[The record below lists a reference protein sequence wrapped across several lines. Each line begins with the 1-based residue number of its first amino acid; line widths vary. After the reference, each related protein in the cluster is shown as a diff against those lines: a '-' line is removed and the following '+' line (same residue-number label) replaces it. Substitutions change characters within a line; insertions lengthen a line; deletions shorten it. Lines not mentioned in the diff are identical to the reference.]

1 MGERPAGVAVVTGA
15 SAGIGAATARALAAA
30 GFRCVLGA
38 RRLDPVQRLAAEVGG
53 GATARPLDVTDPA
66 SVAEFVRG
74 LEAVQVLV
82 NNAGGARGLDPVA
95 AGDDEQWRWMWEVNV
110 LGLVRMTRAL
120 LPALEASGRG
130 HIINVGSVAGVEV
143 YEGGGGYTSAKH
155 AVRAI
160 TQTLRLELVGRPVRV
175 SEVAP
180 GMVRTDFSA
189 NRFDG
194 DAARAERVYAGVER
208 PLTAEDIAECI
219 AWVATR
225 PPHVNIDHL
234 LVRPLAQAAAHRVHR
249 TP

>member
-1 MGERPAGVAVVTGA
+1 MGPERARVAVVTGA
-15 SAGIGAATARALAAA
+15 SAGIGAASARALAAA
-30 GFRCVLGA
+30 GFQCVLGA
-38 RRLDPVQRLAAEVGG
+38 RRLDWVQRLAAELGG
-53 GATARPLDVTDPA
+53 GAAARPLDVSEPA
-66 SVAEFVRG
+66 SVAEFVRDLG
-74 LEAVQVLV
+74 VVDLLV

-120 LPALEASGRG
+120 LPALEASGHG
-130 HIINVGSVAGVEV
+130 HIINVGSVAGTEV

-155 AVRAI
+155 AVRAV
-160 TQTLRLELVGRPVRV
+160 TQTLRLELAGRPVRV

-180 GMVRTDFSA
+180 GMVRTEFSA

-194 DAARAERVYAGVER
+194 DEARAAGVYAGVEA
-208 PLTAEDIAECI
+208 PLTAADIADCI

-234 LVRPLAQAAAHRVHR
+234 VVRPLAQAAAHRVHR
-249 TP
+249 TT